1 MIEQLAV
8 PNEVHLRRMK
18 VRPALVKLERYLNDA
33 VTAGLPWVRIVH
45 GKSGGAMKQ
54 AVIQHITKHPLV
66 ASHQSASP
74 AEGNGG
80 VTVAKLK

>member
-1 MIEQLAV
+1 MEQLAV
-8 PNEVHLRRMK
+8 SNEVHLRRMK

-33 VTAGLPWVRIVH
+33 AKAGLPWVRIVH

-54 AVIQHITKHPLV
+54 AVIQYIAGHALV
-66 ASHQSASP
+66 ASHHSASP